1 MTELPFLEGTF
12 ELAKTPSAA
21 TQIYEYLRAKIVALE
36 LEPGTI
42 LPRPELAHFFNA
54 STTPVRDALL
64 RLEEESL
71 VDIFPQHATQVRR
84 IDIDSARNAHFLRL
98 ALELEIARKLAR
110 QGDPGLPARLHSL
123 VEKQKEHWERQE
135 IEAFVATDQEFH
147 QAMFSAANMGRLWH
161 AIRARS
167 GNMDRLRRLHLP
179 LNGKAESILQQ
190 HFDIVEAIGKR
201 DPELA
206 EDRVRR
212 HLGGTLSQLIDLRAK
227 YPQYLKE

>member
-1 MTELPFLEGTF
+1 MTELPFLEGSF

-21 TQIYEYLRAKIVALE
+21 AQIYEFLRAKIVSLA

-42 LPRPELAHFFNA
+42 LPRPELARFFNA

-64 RLEEESL
+64 RLEEENL
-71 VDIFPQHATQVRR
+71 VDIFPQHATQVRQ

-98 ALELEIARKLAR
+98 ALELEVARKLAR
-110 QGDPGLPARLHSL
+110 QGDPALPARLQAL
-123 VEKQKEHWERQE
+123 VEKQKACWERQD

-147 QAMFSAANMGRLWH
+147 QALFSAANMGRLWQ
-161 AIRARS
+161 AMRARS

-179 LNGKAESILQQ
+179 LNGKAESILQE
-190 HFDIVEAIGKR
+190 HADLVDAIARR
-201 DPELA
+201 DPGLA
-206 EDRVRR
+206 EERVRR
-212 HLGGTLSQLIDLRAK
+212 HLAGTLSQLTDLRAK